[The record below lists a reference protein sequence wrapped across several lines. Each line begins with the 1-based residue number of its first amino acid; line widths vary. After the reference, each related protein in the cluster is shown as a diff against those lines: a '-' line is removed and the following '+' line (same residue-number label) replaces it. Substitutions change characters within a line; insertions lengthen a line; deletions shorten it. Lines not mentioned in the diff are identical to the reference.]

1 MALHILIVDDSPA
14 MRTFIRRVVRLS
26 GADVEQYYEAS
37 NGEEALAQLSLHPI
51 DAVLTDINMPV
62 MDGEEFVRRMRAQ
75 KPLEATPVIVI
86 STDATMNRIH
96 TMQSLGAVG
105 YLEKP
110 FGPEQLRNELD
121 RVLGWSL
128 AAPLPSGF
136 SRALNSQESDRQ
148 KGDSHE

>member
-26 GADVEQYYEAS
+26 GADVDEYYEAA
-37 NGEEALAQLSLHPI
+37 NGEEGLAKLAEHPI

-62 MDGEEFVRRMRAQ
+62 MDGEEFVRRMRAENSFQ
-75 KPLEATPVIVI
+75 STPVIVI
-86 STDATMNRIH
+86 STDATLNRIH

-105 YLEKP
+105 YLQKP

-121 RVLGWSL
+121 RVLAYS
-128 AAPLPSGF
+128 
-136 SRALNSQESDRQ
+136 
-148 KGDSHE
+148 KGAIGVGHE